1 MLMKNKLIIAIVIF
15 ILAVGGALIL
25 GKKPAVAPTQ
35 KQTPSA
41 ISSSQTV
48 NNMQAITFTADG
60 FLQKTVTIKAGT
72 KVTWTNT
79 SGNKAT
85 VNSNP
90 HPAHTD
96 YPPLNLGIFNNGE
109 TLSLVFDKPGTYG
122 YHNHLN
128 FTQGG
133 TIIVK

>member
-1 MLMKNKLIIAIVIF
+1 MRHKLIIAIVIF
-15 ILAVGGALIL
+15 ILAVSGALIL

-35 KQTPSA
+35 KQIPSA
-41 ISSSQTV
+41 TPSSQTA
-48 NNMQAITFTADG
+48 NNMQTITFTADG
-60 FLQKTVTIKAGT
+60 FSPKTVTINAGT
-72 KVTWTNT
+72 KVIWTNT

-90 HPAHTD
+90 HPIHTD

-109 TLSLVFDKPGTYG
+109 SFSLVFNKPGTYG

-128 FTQGG
+128 FIQGG